1 MKSVIEPE
9 LSAMHLAA
17 MCAAKGA
24 PRGTPPVGAT
34 IVHKGQVLSTGF
46 SSPTNGHYAEWMAL
60 QTAGEHSRGAT
71 IFVTLEPCD
80 HLRATRSCV
89 QALIDAGIARVVFA
103 VQAPQSNDFSSGKA
117 WLEAAG
123 IVVEQGFDATNQRVA
138 EQLIAPWKTFV
149 TEGRAHVTLKVAMS
163 LDGRIAT
170 RNGDSRWIT
179 GEEARKDVHALR
191 ARCDA
196 VMVGS
201 NTARMD
207 DPELTVR
214 HVTTEQQPVRVVVD
228 GHASLSVASKLVTTA
243 REVATW
249 VIAGEHCSQERVRVL
264 RDAGVVVAQVA
275 EREGHVD
282 LFAALRWLASQGI
295 VSVLSEGG
303 GGLHG
308 AMLDAGLGDRVVAYV
323 APLILG
329 GTDARPAFGGH
340 GSESLALAH
349 RLRDVSVTQ
358 VGSDWR
364 FEGELR

>member
-9 LSAMHLAA
+9 LGAMYLATT
-17 MCAAKGA
+17 CASKGA
-24 PRGTPPVGAT
+24 PQGTPQVGAV
-34 IVHKGQVLSTGF
+34 IVHKGHVLSTGF
-46 SSPTNGHYAEWMAL
+46 SASADGHYAERMAL
-60 QTAGEHSRGAT
+60 QAAGARSRGAT
-71 IFVTLEPCD
+71 IFITLEPCD
-80 HLRATRSCV
+80 HLRANGSCI
-89 QALIDAGIARVVFA
+89 QALMDAGIARVVFA
-103 VQAPQSNDFSSGKA
+103 VHAPQSKHFSGGKA
-117 WLEAAG
+117 LLEAAG
-123 IVVEQGFDATNQRVA
+123 IVVEQGFDDANQRVA
-138 EQLIAPWKTFV
+138 ERLIAPWKTYV
-149 TEGRAHVTLKVAMS
+149 TEERTHVTLKVAMS

-170 RNGDSRWIT
+170 RKGDSRWIT

-201 NTARMD
+201 TTAHTD

-214 HVTTEQQPVRVVVD
+214 HVATERQPVRVVID
-228 GHASLSVASKLVTTA
+228 GRAALSVASKLATTA
-243 REVATW
+243 RDVSTW
-249 VIAGEHCSQERVRVL
+249 VIAGESCSQERVRAL
-264 RDAGVVVAQVA
+264 RDAGVVVEQVA

-282 LFAALRWLASQGI
+282 LLAALRWLASQGI

-323 APLILG
+323 APMILG
-329 GTDARPAFGGH
+329 GTDARPAFGGL
-340 GSESLALAH
+340 GSENLALAR

-358 VGSDWR
+358 VGADWR